1 MATIFKQIQKLTPVA
16 YGGFS
21 ELYVM
26 GGSAVKL
33 IEDQDYRE
41 ILEESYKQ
49 NLAAEAGLAP
59 MVHAVYRKKDQVVV
73 VMDKI
78 DTDTWFHA
86 DAGDDVTPTLLGELD
101 NYDMEIGLKLYAQL
115 LKAGVLHADFHT
127 GNWFMNDDGEAIAID
142 FGLASELHEA
152 PEKHIKRAIQFMLPA
167 LQALDYDTLASDLY
181 EAWIAGPEVAREELS
196 RVAEAIA

>member
-1 MATIFKQIQKLTPVA
+1 MNIFTQLKKLTPVA

-26 GGSAVKL
+26 SGKAVKS

-41 ILEESYKQ
+41 ILEESYRQ
-49 NLAAEAGLAP
+49 NIAAEAGLAP
-59 MVHAVYRKKDQVVV
+59 VVHAVYRAKARVVV
-73 VMDKI
+73 VMDEVDSDI
-78 DTDTWFHA
+78 WFHA

-115 LKAGVLHADFHT
+115 LKAGLCHADFHT

-142 FGLASELHEA
+142 FGLASELYEA

-167 LQALDYDTLASDLY
+167 LQILGYEAFAADLH

>member
-1 MATIFKQIQKLTPVA
+1 MTAIFKQIQKLTPVA

-196 RVAEAIA
+196 RVADALA

>member
-1 MATIFKQIQKLTPVA
+1 MTTIFKQIQKLAPVA

-196 RVAEAIA
+196 RVADALA

>member
-1 MATIFKQIQKLTPVA
+1 MNIFTQLKKLTPVA

-26 GGSAVKL
+26 SGKAVKS

-41 ILEESYKQ
+41 ILEESYRQ
-49 NLAAEAGLAP
+49 NIAAEAGLAP
-59 MVHAVYRKKDQVVV
+59 KVHAVYHKKDQVVV
-73 VMDKI
+73 VMDEVDSDI
-78 DTDTWFHA
+78 WYHA
-86 DAGDDVTPTLLGELD
+86 DGNDDVAPTLLGELD
-101 NYDMEIGLKLYAQL
+101 NYDMKIGLRLYAQL
-115 LKAGVLHADFHT
+115 LKAGILHADFHT

-142 FGLASELHEA
+142 FGLASELYEA

-167 LQALDYDTLASDLY
+167 LQALGYEALAADLH

>member
-1 MATIFKQIQKLTPVA
+1 MTIFTQLKKLTPVA

-26 GGSAVKL
+26 NGNAVKL

-59 MVHAVYRKKDQVVV
+59 TVHAVYRKKDQVVV

-78 DTDTWFHA
+78 DTDVWYHA

-115 LKAGVLHADFHT
+115 LKAGILHCDFHT

-152 PEKHIKRAIQFMLPA
+152 SDKHIKRAIQFMLPA
-167 LQALDYDTLASDLY
+167 LQALDYDSLASDLY
-181 EAWIAGPEVAREELS
+181 EAWIAGPEVAREELL
-196 RVAEAIA
+196 RVADALA

>member
-1 MATIFKQIQKLTPVA
+1 MNIFKQIQKLTPVA

-26 GGSAVKL
+26 SGKAVKS

-41 ILEESYKQ
+41 ILEESYRQ
-49 NLAAEAGLAP
+49 NIAAEAGLAP
-59 MVHAVYRKKDQVVV
+59 VVHAVYRAKSRVVV
-73 VMDKI
+73 VMDAV
-78 DTDTWFHA
+78 DTDFIWYHA
-86 DAGDDVTPTLLGELD
+86 DGNDDVAPTLLSELD

-115 LKAGVLHADFHT
+115 LKAGILHADFHT
-127 GNWFMNDDGEAIAID
+127 GNWFMNDDGDAIAID

-167 LQALDYDTLASDLY
+167 LQTLDYDSLASDLY
-181 EAWIAGPEVAREELS
+181 EAWIAGPEVAREELL
-196 RVAEAIA
+196 RVADALA

>member
-1 MATIFKQIQKLTPVA
+1 MTTIFKQIQKLTPVA

-26 GGSAVKL
+26 SGNAVKL

-59 MVHAVYRKKDQVVV
+59 AVHAVYRKKDQVVV

-78 DTDTWFHA
+78 DTDTWYHA

-152 PEKHIKRAIQFMLPA
+152 SDKHIKRAIQFMLPA
-167 LQALDYDTLASDLY
+167 LQTLDYDSLASDLY
-181 EAWIAGPEVAREELS
+181 EAWIAGPEVAREELL
-196 RVAEAIA
+196 RVADALV

>member
-1 MATIFKQIQKLTPVA
+1 MTTIFKQIQKLTPVA

-26 GGSAVKL
+26 GGNAVKFM
-33 IEDQDYRE
+33 EDQDYRE
-41 ILEESYKQ
+41 ILEESYRQ
-49 NLAAEAGLAP
+49 NIAAEAGLAP
-59 MVHAVYRKKDQVVV
+59 KVHAVYHKKDQVVV
-73 VMDKI
+73 VMDEVDSDI
-78 DTDTWFHA
+78 WYHA
-86 DAGDDVTPTLLGELD
+86 DGNDDVAPTLLGELD
-101 NYDMEIGLKLYAQL
+101 NYDMKIGLRLYAQL
-115 LKAGVLHADFHT
+115 LKAGILHADFHT

-142 FGLASELHEA
+142 FGLASELYEA

-167 LQALDYDTLASDLY
+167 LQALGYEALAADLH

>member
-1 MATIFKQIQKLTPVA
+1 MNIFTQLKELTPVA

-26 GGSAVKL
+26 SGKAVKS

-41 ILEESYKQ
+41 ILEESYRQ
-49 NLAAEAGLAP
+49 NIAAEAGLAP
-59 MVHAVYRKKDQVVV
+59 AVHAVYRAKSRVVV
-73 VMDKI
+73 VMDAV
-78 DTDTWFHA
+78 DTDSVWFHA
-86 DAGDDVTPTLLGELD
+86 DGNDDVAPTLLGELD
-101 NYDMEIGLKLYAQL
+101 NYDMEIGLRLYAQL
-115 LKAGVLHADFHT
+115 LKAGILHADFHT
-127 GNWFMNDDGEAIAID
+127 GNWFMNDEGEAIAID

-181 EAWIAGPEVAREELS
+181 EAWAAGPEVAREELS
-196 RVAEAIA
+196 RVAEAIV

>member
-1 MATIFKQIQKLTPVA
+1 MNIFTQLKKLTPVA

-26 GGSAVKL
+26 SGKAVKS

-41 ILEESYKQ
+41 ILEESYRQ
-49 NLAAEAGLAP
+49 NIAAEAGLAP
-59 MVHAVYRKKDQVVV
+59 KVHAVYHKKDQVVV
-73 VMDKI
+73 VMDEVDSDI
-78 DTDTWFHA
+78 WYHA
-86 DAGDDVTPTLLGELD
+86 DGNDDVAPTLLGELD
-101 NYDMEIGLKLYAQL
+101 NYDMKIGLRLYAQL
-115 LKAGVLHADFHT
+115 LKAGILHADFHT

-142 FGLASELHEA
+142 FGLASELYEA

-167 LQALDYDTLASDLY
+167 LQILGYEAFAADLH

>member
-1 MATIFKQIQKLTPVA
+1 MSIFTQLQKLTPVA

-26 GGSAVKL
+26 NGNAVKL

-41 ILEESYKQ
+41 VLEESYRQ

-59 MVHAVYRKKDQVVV
+59 RVHAVYRKKDEVVV
-73 VMDKI
+73 VMDQI
-78 DTDTWFHA
+78 DTDFTWYHP
-86 DAGDDVTPTLLGELD
+86 DNNEDVAPTLLGELD
-101 NYDMEIGLKLYAQL
+101 NYEMELGLRLYAKL
-115 LKAGVLHADFHT
+115 LEAGVLHADFHS
-127 GNWFMNDDGEAIAID
+127 GNWFLNDDGEAIAID

-167 LQALDYDTLASDLY
+167 LQILGYEALAADLH

-196 RVAEAIA
+196 RVAGLIG

>member
-1 MATIFKQIQKLTPVA
+1 MS
-16 YGGFS
+16 GN
-21 ELYVM
+21 
-26 GGSAVKL
+26 AVKL

-59 MVHAVYRKKDQVVV
+59 TVHAVYRKKDQVVV

-78 DTDTWFHA
+78 DTDTWYHA

-142 FGLASELHEA
+142 FGTWLASFMRHLKSTSNA
-152 PEKHIKRAIQFMLPA
+152 PFNSCFPA
-167 LQALDYDTLASDLY
+167 LQILGY
-181 EAWIAGPEVAREELS
+181 EALGR
-196 RVAEAIA
+196 